1 MNKQKSLENIFP
13 PAPLGENR
21 TLFEC
26 DFYDTHYSYFDQ
38 IDDNYLSAI
47 DMSSEDLILKYNFDI
62 PEFYTIIGVKAAVS
76 RTRPNE
82 GIKIWKD
89 VSYEYLYYFGSECC
103 YLSSDGFKFFF
114 PAALYHFLTA
124 PKKNNAFM
132 DSFIFRLDSRWEED
146 NHVFNDT
153 QKIFII
159 EFVREYYK
167 GYVSWISAL

>member
-1 MNKQKSLENIFP
+1 MNKQKSLKNIFP

-38 IDDNYLSAI
+38 IDDDYLSAI
-47 DMSSEDLILKYNFDI
+47 SMSAEDLVLAYNPDW
-62 PEFYTIIGVKAAVS
+62 PEFYIKIAVEAAIS
-76 RTRPNE
+76 RSRPDE
-82 GIKIWKD
+82 GIKTWKD
-89 VSYEYLYYFGSECC
+89 VSYEYLYYFGQECS

-114 PAALYHFLTA
+114 SAALYHFLTA
-124 PKKNNAFM
+124 PEKNNNFM
-132 DSFIFRLDSRWEED
+132 DSFIFRLELQWEKDS
-146 NHVFNDT
+146 HVFNDT

-159 EFVREYYK
+159 EFMREHYK